1 MYSGVKMNINIQNVH
16 MKHRCYYLF
25 VSCLLSL
32 HTWYI
37 YPYFDI
43 SHVTSYLKIDSNSY
57 LKLYHKNCF
66 LGFYLLWDVFNM
78 TLSKNRK
85 ILFRKDLIIH
95 HVTSLYVLFK
105 YFDIVP
111 LEFSKFTIAE
121 CISLMNY
128 IWRNDKNLLKIYRTC
143 SIFFVRMPLS
153 LWMFFDVYKNN
164 IDFPYFKTL
173 FFMIFYDAYIL
184 WKLYFEKKLKN

>member
-1 MYSGVKMNINIQNVH
+1 MNINIQNVH
-16 MKHRCYYLF
+16 MKHRCYCLF

-37 YPYFDI
+37 YPSFDN

-66 LGFYLLWDVFNM
+66 LGLYLLWDVFNM

-95 HVTSLYVLFK
+95 HVTSLYLLFK
-105 YFDIVP
+105 YINITP
-111 LEFSKFTIAE
+111 LEWSKFTIVE

-128 IWRNDKNLLKIYRTC
+128 IWRNNKNLLKIYRTC

-153 LWMFFDVYKNN
+153 FWIFFNFYKSN
-164 IDFPYFKTL
+164 IDFPYLKSLL
-173 FFMIFYDAYIL
+173 FIIFYDVYIL
-184 WKLYFEKKLKN
+184 WKLYFEVKYKIKL

>member
-1 MYSGVKMNINIQNVH
+1 MNIQNVH

-37 YPYFDI
+37 YPSFDI

-57 LKLYHKNCF
+57 LKLYYKNCF
-66 LGFYLLWDVFNM
+66 LGLYLLWDVFNM

-85 ILFRKDLIIH
+85 VLFRKDLIIH
-95 HVTSLYVLFK
+95 HVASLYLLFK
-105 YFDIVP
+105 YINITP
-111 LEFSKFTIAE
+111 LEWSKITIME

-128 IWRNDKNLLKIYRTC
+128 IWRDNKKLLKTYRTFC
-143 SIFFVRMPLS
+143 IFFVRMPVS
-153 LWMFFDVYKNN
+153 FWIFFNFYKNN
-164 IDFPYFKTL
+164 IDFPYLKSSL
-173 FFMIFYDAYIL
+173 FIIFYDAYIL
-184 WKLYFEKKLKN
+184 WKLYFEVKYKIKL

>member
-1 MYSGVKMNINIQNVH
+1 MNINIQNVH

-37 YPYFDI
+37 YPHFDI
-43 SHVTSYLKIDSNSY
+43 SRVTSYLKIDSSSY
-57 LKLYHKNCF
+57 LKLYHKNYF
-66 LGFYLLWDVFNM
+66 LVLYLLWDVFNM

-95 HVTSLYVLFK
+95 HVVSLYVLFK
-105 YFDIVP
+105 YINIVP
-111 LEFSKFTIAE
+111 LEWSKFTIVE

-128 IWRNDKNLLKIYRTC
+128 IWRNNKNLLKIYRTC

-153 LWMFFDVYKNN
+153 LWMCFNFYKNN
-164 IDFPYFKTL
+164 IDFPYFKSL